1 MKNIL
6 VLDDNKYILDALSA
20 NLCYYLG
27 DCNIMT
33 ALDGAKGEDV
43 LRTTPVDLILTDI
56 DMPVVK
62 GYDFI
67 EHAKKNYP
75 GVPVCVMTGDCS
87 ASVREK
93 LEALGVT
100 RFIEKP
106 FQYDKL
112 VSMITEELKLRTAQQ
127 DEPGQA

>member
-6 VLDDNKYILDALSA
+6 VLDDNKYILEALSA

-33 ALDGAKGEDV
+33 ALDGAKGAEV
-43 LRTTPVDLILTDI
+43 LSSVPVDLILADI
-56 DMPVVK
+56 DMPIAN
-62 GYDFI
+62 GYGFI

-75 GVPVCVMTGDCS
+75 GVPVCAMTGDCS
-87 ASVREK
+87 PAVREK

-100 RFIEKP
+100 RYVEKP
-106 FQYDKL
+106 LQYGKL

>member
-27 DCNIMT
+27 ECNIMT
-33 ALDGAKGEDV
+33 ASDWKKGADV
-43 LRTTPVDLILTDI
+43 LSSSPVDLILTGLT
-56 DMPVVK
+56 MPVTK
-62 GYDFI
+62 GYEFI

-87 ASVREK
+87 AAVREK
-93 LEALGVT
+93 LKALGVA
-100 RFIEKP
+100 RYIEKP

-112 VSMITEELKLRTAQQ
+112 VSMIIEELNRAR
-127 DEPGQA
+127 E

>member
-6 VLDDNKYILDALSA
+6 VLDDNIYILEALSA

-33 ALDGAKGEDV
+33 AIDGAKGAEV
-43 LRTTPVDLILTDI
+43 LSSTPVDLILTDI
-56 DMPVVK
+56 DMPVMK
-62 GYDFI
+62 GYEFI

-75 GVPVCVMTGDCS
+75 GVPICVMSGDCS
-87 ASVREK
+87 AGVREK

-100 RFIEKP
+100 RYIEKP
-106 FQYDKL
+106 FHYEKL
-112 VSMITEELKLRTAQQ
+112 VSMIIEELKSGTPIFTAK
-127 DEPGQA
+127 E

>member
-6 VLDDNKYILDALSA
+6 VLDDNKYILDALQG

-33 ALDGAKGEDV
+33 AINGAEGADV
-43 LRTTPVDLILTDI
+43 LNSTPVDLILTDLDI
-56 DMPVVK
+56 PVSK
-62 GYDFI
+62 GYEFI
-67 EHAKKNYP
+67 EHARKNYP

-87 ASVREK
+87 AAIKEK
-93 LEALGVT
+93 LETLGVT
-100 RFIEKP
+100 RYIEKP

-112 VSMITEELKLRTAQQ
+112 VRMITEELKLRTARE

>member
-6 VLDDNKYILDALSA
+6 VLDDNKYILEALSA

-33 ALDGAKGEDV
+33 ALDGAKGAEV
-43 LRTTPVDLILTDI
+43 LSSVPVDLILTDI
-56 DMPVVK
+56 DMPVAN
-62 GYDFI
+62 GYKFI

-75 GVPVCVMTGDCS
+75 GVPVCVMTGYCS
-87 ASVREK
+87 PAVREK

-100 RFIEKP
+100 RYVEKP
-106 FQYDKL
+106 LQYGKL

>member
-33 ALDGAKGEDV
+33 ALNGAKGEDV

-56 DMPVVK
+56 DMPVEK
-62 GYDFI
+62 GYEFI

-87 ASVREK
+87 PSVREK

-100 RFIEKP
+100 RYIEKP

-112 VSMITEELKLRTAQQ
+112 VSMITEELSL
-127 DEPGQA
+127 

>member
-6 VLDDNKYILDALSA
+6 VLDDNKYILEALSA

-33 ALDGAKGEDV
+33 ALNGAKGEDV

-56 DMPVVK
+56 DMPVEK
-62 GYDFI
+62 GYEFI

-93 LEALGVT
+93 LGALGVT
-100 RFIEKP
+100 RYIEKP

>member
-6 VLDDNKYILDALSA
+6 VLDDNKYILEALSA

-27 DCNIMT
+27 ECNIMT

-43 LRTTPVDLILTDI
+43 LRSTPVDLILTDI

-62 GYDFI
+62 GYEFI

-93 LEALGVT
+93 LETLGVT
-100 RFIEKP
+100 RYIEKP

-112 VSMITEELKLRTAQQ
+112 ASMITEELSL
-127 DEPGQA
+127 